1 VQAHS
6 IRTMISR
13 GIMPPDGKLSREGGL
28 ELERWLKG
36 E

>member
-6 IRTMISR
+6 IRAMISR

-28 ELERWLKG
+28 ELERWLQSK
-36 E
+36 